1 MKIKKIIERLIIFF
15 VGAPLVLAPIYF
27 LPHYNF
33 LVYHIELFIAAL
45 IANYEI
51 YNILSQRSPAYP
63 KKILAFFGTI
73 LVLAS
78 YLMGLHSIPFQYIFI
93 VFGCV
98 IVGMLFMEIIFSLS
112 GNFTNSIARF
122 TTGVFMLIYPWG
134 LAVYLSAIA
143 SLPNAGSLII
153 MFLLMTFGCDS
164 FAWFFGMLF
173 GKNNRG
179 FIKASPKKSIA
190 GFIGGFIGSAT
201 AAVGSFYFFNKQ
213 FNGKLKELI
222 IIAIFTALFA
232 IIGDIIESILKRSA
246 DVKDSGKV
254 ILGRGGIL
262 DSIDSLL
269 IAAPVFYTLCMFLLG
284 GF

>member
-1 MKIKKIIERLIIFF
+1 MKIKKLIERLIIFF
-15 VGAPLVLAPIYF
+15 VGAPLVLASIYF

-63 KKILAFFGTI
+63 KKILACFGTI
-73 LVLAS
+73 LVLSS
-78 YLMGLHSIPFQYIFI
+78 YLIGLHAVPFQYIFI

-98 IVGMLFMEIIFSLS
+98 TVGMMFMEILFSFS
-112 GNFTNSIARF
+112 GNFTNSIARL

-134 LAVYLSAIA
+134 LTVFLSAIA
-143 SLPNAGSLII
+143 SLPNAGALII
-153 MFLLMTFGCDS
+153 MFFLMTFGCDS
-164 FAWFFGMLF
+164 FAWLFGMLL

-179 FIKASPKKSIA
+179 FIKASPKKSIV
-190 GFIGGFIGSAT
+190 GFIGGFIGSIT
-201 AAVGSFYFFNKQ
+201 AAVASFYFFNKQ
-213 FNGKLKELI
+213 FNGKLRELI
-222 IIAIFTALFA
+222 IIALFTALFA

>member
-98 IVGMLFMEIIFSLS
+98 IVGMLFMEIIFSSS
-112 GNFTNSIARF
+112 GNFINSIARF
-122 TTGVFMLIYPWG
+122 TSGTFMLIYPWG

-269 IAAPVFYTLCMFLLG
+269 IAAPVFYALCLFLLG

>member
-1 MKIKKIIERLIIFF
+1 MKIKKLIERLIIFF
-15 VGAPLVLAPIYF
+15 VGAPLVLASIYF

-63 KKILAFFGTI
+63 KKILACFGTI
-73 LVLAS
+73 LVLSS
-78 YLMGLHSIPFQYIFI
+78 YLIGLHAVPFQYIFI

-98 IVGMLFMEIIFSLS
+98 TVGMMFMEVIFSFS
-112 GNFTNSIARF
+112 GNFTNSIARL

-134 LAVYLSAIA
+134 LTVFLSAIA
-143 SLPNAGSLII
+143 SLPNAGALII
-153 MFLLMTFGCDS
+153 MFFLMTFGCDS
-164 FAWFFGMLF
+164 FAWLFGMLL

-179 FIKASPKKSIA
+179 FIKASPKKSIV
-190 GFIGGFIGSAT
+190 GFIGGFIGSIT
-201 AAVGSFYFFNKQ
+201 AAVASFYFFNKQ
-213 FNGKLKELI
+213 FNGKLRELI
-222 IIAIFTALFA
+222 IIALFTALFA

-269 IAAPVFYTLCMFLLG
+269 IAAPVFYTLCLFLLG

>member
-1 MKIKKIIERLIIFF
+1 MKIRKIIERLIIFF
-15 VGAPLVLAPIYF
+15 VGAPLVLASIYF

-63 KKILAFFGTI
+63 KNILAFFGLI
-73 LVLAS
+73 LLGCS
-78 YLMGLHSIPFQYIFI
+78 YLSGLHIIPFRYIFF
-93 VFGCV
+93 VLGCV
-98 IVGMLFMEIIFSLS
+98 IVITMFMEIIFSFS
-112 GNFTNSIARF
+112 GNFTNSMSRF
-122 TTGVFMLIYPWG
+122 TTGMFMLIYPWG
-134 LAVYLSAIA
+134 LSVYLSSITR
-143 SLPNAGSLII
+143 LPNAGALII
-153 MFLLMTFGCDS
+153 MFYLMTFGCDS
-164 FAWFFGMLF
+164 LAWFFGMLF
-173 GKNNRG
+173 GKSNRG

-190 GFIGGFIGSAT
+190 GFIGGFIGST
-201 AAVGSFYFFNKQ
+201 AAAAASFYFFNKQ

-222 IIAIFTALFA
+222 IIALCTALFA

-246 DVKDSGKV
+246 DLKDSGKV

-269 IAAPVFYTLCMFLLG
+269 VASPVFYSLCALLLG
-284 GF
+284 GV

>member
-1 MKIKKIIERLIIFF
+1 MKIKKLIERLIIFF
-15 VGAPLVLAPIYF
+15 VGAPLVLASIYF

-63 KKILAFFGTI
+63 KKILACFGTI
-73 LVLAS
+73 LVLSS
-78 YLMGLHSIPFQYIFI
+78 YLIGLHAVPFQYIFI

-98 IVGMLFMEIIFSLS
+98 TVGMMFMEVIFSFS
-112 GNFTNSIARF
+112 GNFTNSIARL

-134 LAVYLSAIA
+134 LTVFLSAIA
-143 SLPNAGSLII
+143 SLPNAGALII
-153 MFLLMTFGCDS
+153 MFFLMTFGCDS
-164 FAWFFGMLF
+164 FAWLFGMLL

-179 FIKASPKKSIA
+179 FIKASPKKSIV
-190 GFIGGFIGSAT
+190 GFIGGFIGSIT
-201 AAVGSFYFFNKQ
+201 AAVASFYFFNKQ

-222 IIAIFTALFA
+222 IIALFTALFA

>member
-1 MKIKKIIERLIIFF
+1 MKIKKLIERLIIFF
-15 VGAPLVLAPIYF
+15 VGAPLVLASIYF

-63 KKILAFFGTI
+63 KKILACFGTI
-73 LVLAS
+73 LVLSS
-78 YLMGLHSIPFQYIFI
+78 YLIGLHAVPFQYIFI

-98 IVGMLFMEIIFSLS
+98 TVGMMFMEVIFSFS
-112 GNFTNSIARF
+112 GNFTNSIARL

-134 LAVYLSAIA
+134 LTVFLSAIA
-143 SLPNAGSLII
+143 SLPNAGALII
-153 MFLLMTFGCDS
+153 MFFLMTFGCDS
-164 FAWFFGMLF
+164 FAWLFGMLL

-179 FIKASPKKSIA
+179 FIKASPKKSIV
-190 GFIGGFIGSAT
+190 GFIGGFIGSIT
-201 AAVGSFYFFNKQ
+201 AAVASFYFFNKQ
-213 FNGKLKELI
+213 FNGKLRELI
-222 IIAIFTALFA
+222 IIALFTALFA

-269 IAAPVFYTLCMFLLG
+269 IAAPVFYTLCMLLLG

>member
-1 MKIKKIIERLIIFF
+1 MKIKKLIERLIIFF
-15 VGAPLVLAPIYF
+15 VGAPLVLASIYF

-63 KKILAFFGTI
+63 KKILACFGTI
-73 LVLAS
+73 LVLSS
-78 YLMGLHSIPFQYIFI
+78 YLIGLHAVPFQYIFI

-98 IVGMLFMEIIFSLS
+98 TVGMMFMEVIFSFS
-112 GNFTNSIARF
+112 GNFTNSIARL

-134 LAVYLSAIA
+134 LTVFLSAIA
-143 SLPNAGSLII
+143 SLPNAGALII
-153 MFLLMTFGCDS
+153 MFFLMTFGCDS
-164 FAWFFGMLF
+164 FAWLFGMLL

-179 FIKASPKKSIA
+179 FIKASTKKSIV
-190 GFIGGFIGSAT
+190 GFIGGFIGSIT
-201 AAVGSFYFFNKQ
+201 AAVASFYFFNKQ
-213 FNGKLKELI
+213 FNGKLRELI
-222 IIAIFTALFA
+222 IIALFTALFA

>member
-63 KKILAFFGTI
+63 KKILAFFGII
-73 LVLAS
+73 LVLSS
-78 YLMGLHSIPFQYIFI
+78 YLIGLYAIPFHYMFI
-93 VFGCV
+93 VSGSV
-98 IVGMLFMEIIFSLS
+98 IVGMLFMEIIFSSS
-112 GNFTNSIARF
+112 GSFINSIARL
-122 TTGVFMLIYPWG
+122 TTGTFMLIYPWG

-143 SLPNAGSLII
+143 SLPNAGALII

-190 GFIGGFIGSAT
+190 GFIGGFIGSVT

-222 IIAIFTALFA
+222 IIALFTALFA

-269 IAAPVFYTLCMFLLG
+269 IAAPVFYTLCLFLLG

>member
-1 MKIKKIIERLIIFF
+1 M
-15 VGAPLVLAPIYF
+15 
-27 LPHYNF
+27 
-33 LVYHIELFIAAL
+33 VYHIELFIAAL

-63 KKILAFFGTI
+63 KKILACFGTI
-73 LVLAS
+73 LVLSS
-78 YLMGLHSIPFQYIFI
+78 YLIGLHAVPFQYIFI

-98 IVGMLFMEIIFSLS
+98 TVGMMFMEVIFSFS
-112 GNFTNSIARF
+112 GNFTNSIARL

-134 LAVYLSAIA
+134 LTVFLSAIA
-143 SLPNAGSLII
+143 SLPNAGALII
-153 MFLLMTFGCDS
+153 MFFLMTFGCDS
-164 FAWFFGMLF
+164 FAWLFGMLL

-179 FIKASPKKSIA
+179 FIKASPKKSIV
-190 GFIGGFIGSAT
+190 GFIGGFIGSIT
-201 AAVGSFYFFNKQ
+201 AAVASFYFFNKQ
-213 FNGKLKELI
+213 FNGKLRELI
-222 IIAIFTALFA
+222 IIALFTALFA

>member
-15 VGAPLVLAPIYF
+15 VGAPLVLASIYL

-33 LVYHIELFIAAL
+33 LVYHIELFISAL

-78 YLMGLHSIPFQYIFI
+78 YLMGLHSVPFQYIFI

-98 IVGMLFMEIIFSLS
+98 IVGMLFMEIIFSFS

-143 SLPNAGSLII
+143 SLPNAGALII

-201 AAVGSFYFFNKQ
+201 AAVGSFYFFNKH

-269 IAAPVFYTLCMFLLG
+269 IAAPVFYTLCLFLLG

>member
-1 MKIKKIIERLIIFF
+1 MKIKKLIERLIIFF
-15 VGAPLVLAPIYF
+15 VGAPLVLASIYF

-63 KKILAFFGTI
+63 KKILACFGTI
-73 LVLAS
+73 LVLSS
-78 YLMGLHSIPFQYIFI
+78 YLIGLHAVPFQYIFI

-98 IVGMLFMEIIFSLS
+98 TVGMMFMEVIFSFS
-112 GNFTNSIARF
+112 GNFTNSIARL

-134 LAVYLSAIA
+134 LTVFLSAIA
-143 SLPNAGSLII
+143 SLPNAGALII
-153 MFLLMTFGCDS
+153 MFFLMTFGCDS
-164 FAWFFGMLF
+164 FAWLFGMLL

-179 FIKASPKKSIA
+179 FIKASPKKSIV
-190 GFIGGFIGSAT
+190 GFIGGFIGSIT
-201 AAVGSFYFFNKQ
+201 AAVASFYFFNKQ
-213 FNGKLKELI
+213 FNGKLRELI
-222 IIAIFTALFA
+222 IIALFTALFA

-269 IAAPVFYTLCMFLLG
+269 IAAPVFYCLCVLLLG
-284 GF
+284 GL

>member
-1 MKIKKIIERLIIFF
+1 MKIKKLIERLIIFF
-15 VGAPLVLAPIYF
+15 VGAPLVLASIYF

-63 KKILAFFGTI
+63 KKILACFGTI
-73 LVLAS
+73 LVLSS
-78 YLMGLHSIPFQYIFI
+78 YLIGLHAVPFQYIFI

-98 IVGMLFMEIIFSLS
+98 TVGMMFMEVIFSFS
-112 GNFTNSIARF
+112 GNFTNSIARL

-134 LAVYLSAIA
+134 LTVFLSAIA
-143 SLPNAGSLII
+143 SLPNAGALII
-153 MFLLMTFGCDS
+153 MFFLMTFGCDS
-164 FAWFFGMLF
+164 FAWLFGMLL

-179 FIKASPKKSIA
+179 FIKASPKKSIV
-190 GFIGGFIGSAT
+190 GFIGGFIGSIT
-201 AAVGSFYFFNKQ
+201 AAVASFYFFNKQ
-213 FNGKLKELI
+213 FNGKLRKLI
-222 IIAIFTALFA
+222 IIALFTALFA

>member
-1 MKIKKIIERLIIFF
+1 MKIKKLIERLIIFF
-15 VGAPLVLAPIYF
+15 VGAPLVLASIYF

-63 KKILAFFGTI
+63 KKILACFGTI
-73 LVLAS
+73 LVLSS
-78 YLMGLHSIPFQYIFI
+78 YLIGLHAVPFQYIFI

-98 IVGMLFMEIIFSLS
+98 TVGMMFMEVIFSFS
-112 GNFTNSIARF
+112 GNFTNSIARL

-134 LAVYLSAIA
+134 LTVFLSAIA
-143 SLPNAGSLII
+143 SLPNAGALII
-153 MFLLMTFGCDS
+153 MFFLMTFGCDS
-164 FAWFFGMLF
+164 FAWLFGMLL

-190 GFIGGFIGSAT
+190 GFIGGFIGSIT
-201 AAVGSFYFFNKQ
+201 AAVASFYFFNKQ
-213 FNGKLKELI
+213 FNGKLRELI
-222 IIAIFTALFA
+222 IIALFTALFA

>member
-1 MKIKKIIERLIIFF
+1 MKIKKLIERLIIFF
-15 VGAPLVLAPIYF
+15 VGAPLVLASIYF

-63 KKILAFFGTI
+63 KKILACFGTI
-73 LVLAS
+73 LVLSS
-78 YLMGLHSIPFQYIFI
+78 YLIGLHAVPFQYIFI

-98 IVGMLFMEIIFSLS
+98 TVGMMFMEVIFSFS
-112 GNFTNSIARF
+112 GNFTNSIARL

-134 LAVYLSAIA
+134 LTVFLSAIA
-143 SLPNAGSLII
+143 SLPNAGALII
-153 MFLLMTFGCDS
+153 MFFLMTFGCDS
-164 FAWFFGMLF
+164 FAWLFGMLL

-179 FIKASPKKSIA
+179 FIKSSPKKSIV
-190 GFIGGFIGSAT
+190 GFIGGFIGSIT
-201 AAVGSFYFFNKQ
+201 AAVASFYFFNKQ
-213 FNGKLKELI
+213 FNGKLRELI
-222 IIAIFTALFA
+222 IIALFTALFA

>member
-1 MKIKKIIERLIIFF
+1 MKIKKLIERLIIFF
-15 VGAPLVLAPIYF
+15 VGAPLVLASIYF

-63 KKILAFFGTI
+63 KKILACFGTI
-73 LVLAS
+73 LVLSS
-78 YLMGLHSIPFQYIFI
+78 YLIGLHAVPFQYIFI

-98 IVGMLFMEIIFSLS
+98 TVGMMFMEVIFSFS
-112 GNFTNSIARF
+112 GNFTNSIARL

-134 LAVYLSAIA
+134 LTVFLSAIA
-143 SLPNAGSLII
+143 SLPNAGALII
-153 MFLLMTFGCDS
+153 MFFLMTFGCDS
-164 FAWFFGMLF
+164 FAWLFGMLL

-179 FIKASPKKSIA
+179 FIKASPKKSIV
-190 GFIGGFIGSAT
+190 GFIGGFIGSIT
-201 AAVGSFYFFNKQ
+201 AAVASFYFFNKQ
-213 FNGKLKELI
+213 FNGKLRELI
-222 IIAIFTALFA
+222 IIALFTALFA

-246 DVKDSGKV
+246 DVKDSGKI

>member
-1 MKIKKIIERLIIFF
+1 MKIKKLIERLIIFF
-15 VGAPLVLAPIYF
+15 VGAPLILASIYF

-63 KKILAFFGTI
+63 KKILACFGTI
-73 LVLAS
+73 LVLSS
-78 YLMGLHSIPFQYIFI
+78 YLIGLHAVPFQYIFI

-98 IVGMLFMEIIFSLS
+98 TVGMMFMEVIFSFS
-112 GNFTNSIARF
+112 GNFTNSIARL

-134 LAVYLSAIA
+134 LTVFLSAIA
-143 SLPNAGSLII
+143 SLPNAGALII
-153 MFLLMTFGCDS
+153 MFFLMTFGCDS
-164 FAWFFGMLF
+164 FAWLFGMLL

-179 FIKASPKKSIA
+179 FIKASPKKSIV
-190 GFIGGFIGSAT
+190 GFIGGFIGSIT
-201 AAVGSFYFFNKQ
+201 AAVASFYFFNKQ
-213 FNGKLKELI
+213 FNGKLRELI
-222 IIAIFTALFA
+222 IIALFTALFA

>member
-1 MKIKKIIERLIIFF
+1 M
-15 VGAPLVLAPIYF
+15 
-27 LPHYNF
+27 
-33 LVYHIELFIAAL
+33 VYHIELFIAAL

-98 IVGMLFMEIIFSLS
+98 IVGMLFMEIIFSSS
-112 GNFTNSIARF
+112 GSFINSIARL
-122 TTGVFMLIYPWG
+122 TTGTFMLIYPWG

-143 SLPNAGSLII
+143 SLPNAGVLII

-222 IIAIFTALFA
+222 IIALFTALFA

-269 IAAPVFYTLCMFLLG
+269 IAAPVFYTLCLFLLG

>member
-1 MKIKKIIERLIIFF
+1 MKIKKLIERLIIFF
-15 VGAPLVLAPIYF
+15 VGAPLVLASIYF

-63 KKILAFFGTI
+63 KKILACFGTI
-73 LVLAS
+73 LVLSS
-78 YLMGLHSIPFQYIFI
+78 YLIGLHAVPFQYIFI

-98 IVGMLFMEIIFSLS
+98 TVGMMFMEVIFSFS
-112 GNFTNSIARF
+112 GNFTNSIARL

-134 LAVYLSAIA
+134 LTVFLSAIA
-143 SLPNAGSLII
+143 SLPNAGALII
-153 MFLLMTFGCDS
+153 MFFLMTFGCDS
-164 FAWFFGMLF
+164 FAWLFGMLL

-179 FIKASPKKSIA
+179 FIKASPKKSIV
-190 GFIGGFIGSAT
+190 GFIGGFIGSVT
-201 AAVGSFYFFNKQ
+201 AAVASFYFFNKQ
-213 FNGKLKELI
+213 FNGKLRELI
-222 IIAIFTALFA
+222 IIALFTALFA

>member
-15 VGAPLVLAPIYF
+15 VGAPLVLASIYF

-73 LVLAS
+73 LVLSS
-78 YLMGLHSIPFQYIFI
+78 YLMGLHAVPFQYIFI

-98 IVGMLFMEIIFSLS
+98 TAGMMFMEIIFSLS
-112 GNFTNSIARF
+112 GNFINSIARL
-122 TTGVFMLIYPWG
+122 TTGMFMLIYPWG

-143 SLPNAGSLII
+143 SLPNAGALII

-269 IAAPVFYTLCMFLLG
+269 IAAPVFYTLCLFLLG